1 MFGMKLTDLVQAQ
14 HSSWTDTKQGIL
26 YHDRFTVECPL
37 PSPFYS
43 IISLRMPPEILSS
56 SCAASL
62 YCCLCSVTDLKMAS
76 AVFVLPHPEK
86 TARGG
91 EDWYFIA
98 DNNRAIGIADG
109 VGGWVSALCW

>member
-1 MFGMKLTDLVQAQ
+1 MACGVFGIIMVYLLMLIAQ
-14 HSSWTDTKQGIL
+14 PCLHCYAIPDQPT
-26 YHDRFTVECPL
+26 
-37 PSPFYS
+37 
-43 IISLRMPPEILSS
+43 
-56 SCAASL
+56 CAGL
-62 YCCLCSVTDLKMAS
+62 LCCCRLCSVTDLKMAS